1 MLGPEL
7 KGEKTMTGSTETSA
21 DLDTRRRK
29 ILFRAWHRGMRE
41 MDLILGSFAD
51 DVLRAM
57 PEGELDALEALM
69 AEDDRDLFKWI
80 MGEVPVPPQKDTPM
94 YRRVLAHRD
103 SMTF

>member
-1 MLGPEL
+1 
-7 KGEKTMTGSTETSA
+7 MTGSTETSA

-51 DVLRAM
+51 DVLRSM
-57 PEGELDALEALM
+57 PDGELDALEALM

-80 MGEVPVPPQKDTPM
+80 MGEIPVPADKDTPM

-103 SMTF
+103 TMTF